1 VPLTAE
7 RKSVHCPSL
16 LDLCDITCEDFIQ
29 AITAAKESS
38 DDAGWAGGFVGKRWD
53 TMLNELA
60 PGRNFEV
67 YKYAN
72 TKYLCYKRSLSHG
85 RSTRAAPARAAGPA
99 FPIEDV
105 LDWGDVDGKDVPL
118 AYTQLHQDLKSTCKA
133 LVTAAVQEALVE
145 HGSCLVELDGCVAPT
160 LRDEHPFV
168 LPTAAGDDAQCE
180 WREDPEFGCATMD
193 EQGDAQGHSAGMFAP
208 DLPCDDEP
216 APTCGDGGAQLTP
229 ARGSLVR
236 RQ

>member
-1 VPLTAE
+1 VLAALTTCEGIWVPLTAE

-53 TMLNELA
+53 TMLNEIA
-60 PGRNFEV
+60 PGRSFEV

-72 TKYLCYKRSLSHG
+72 TNYLCYKRVLSHG

-105 LDWGDVDGKDVPL
+105 LDWGDVDGEDVPL
-118 AYTQLHQDLKSTCKA
+118 AFPQLHQDLKSTCKA
-133 LVTAAVQEALVE
+133 LVKGLGDSGCSG
-145 HGSCLVELDGCVAPT
+145 GSQRARLL
-160 LRDEHPFV
+160 
-168 LPTAAGDDAQCE
+168 
-180 WREDPEFGCATMD
+180 
-193 EQGDAQGHSAGMFAP
+193 S
-208 DLPCDDEP
+208 
-216 APTCGDGGAQLTP
+216 GGARWLRGTDP
-229 ARGSLVR
+229 ARRASLR
-236 RQ
+236 SAHGRW